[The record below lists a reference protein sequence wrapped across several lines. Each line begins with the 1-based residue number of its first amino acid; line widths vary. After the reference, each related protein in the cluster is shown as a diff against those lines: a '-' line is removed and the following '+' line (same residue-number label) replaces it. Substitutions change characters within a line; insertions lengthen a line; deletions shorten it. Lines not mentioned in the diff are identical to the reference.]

1 VVSVS
6 PAELADRTRANHG
19 VSIDPRLAAMFLAW
33 WLEVGVVE
41 EPLPGRYRI
50 TEAGRDAAAGLFAL
64 DGKSERA
71 A

>member
-1 VVSVS
+1 
-6 PAELADRTRANHG
+6 
-19 VSIDPRLAAMFLAW
+19 MFLAW
-33 WLEVGVVE
+33 WLGVGVVE